1 VVDAIVRYW
10 LSQVVGD
17 GSENDAGIGRTA
29 RQLLVLFYADDGLI
43 ASRDHKWLQMAITRL
58 AELFERMGL
67 KTNTTKTQALNCTPG
82 HITGPES
89 SPAYKRRQEGTGD
102 SFRERQRRRVEC
114 SQCGKDLAA
123 GSLSVYMQTQHGL
136 TRDGGVGRVD
146 APGRQPA
153 VFTISF
159 PKVTPTA
166 NCPIEG
172 CPGTATSHVNLRRH
186 FMHRHP
192 RDTLIICEEGSVP
205 LRKCENCGMHVP
217 RSALHSS
224 HPTTAW
230 YRQGTE
236 QAAAQRT
243 RECTVGKR
251 SSFLGRRCPSRVCI
265 RVPVSWKAVV
275 VDGQRLAGDIQ
286 EPLQGAQT
294 LGNGLSRVDA

>member
-1 VVDAIVRYW
+1 
-10 LSQVVGD
+10 
-17 GSENDAGIGRTA
+17 
-29 RQLLVLFYADDGLI
+29 
-43 ASRDHKWLQMAITRL
+43 
-58 AELFERMGL
+58 MGL

-82 HITGPES
+82 HMAGPES

-123 GSLSVYMQTQHGL
+123 GSLSVHVQTQHGL

-166 NCPIEG
+166 DYPIEG
-172 CPGTATSHVNLRRH
+172 CPGTATSHVNLRRR
-186 FMHRHP
+186 FMHLHP
-192 RDTLIICEEGSVP
+192 RDTLVIRDEGSVP
-205 LRKCENCGMHVP
+205 LPKCENCGMHVP

-230 YRQGTE
+230 CRQGRNKRGSATHTRVHGWQE
-236 QAAAQRT
+236 KYISRSAVPLLSLYPCSRILEGRCRQRT
-243 RECTVGKR
+243 TI
-251 SSFLGRRCPSRVCI
+251 GRPYTRTSPR
-265 RVPVSWKAVV
+265 RAN
-275 VDGQRLAGDIQ
+275 AG
-286 EPLQGAQT
+286 GWSVAC
-294 LGNGLSRVDA
+294 